1 MVKRSQQP
9 VHPPLFKEEQ
19 LINPFHGEQGAESEG
34 GSRCASLPLGPQ
46 LKRRRCG
53 QNGMLREA
61 GRSPGGRLSR
71 PHGMGKCGTVH

>member
-19 LINPFHGEQGAESEG
+19 LINPFHGEQGAESEEGG

-53 QNGMLREA
+53 RDGQ
-61 GRSPGGRLSR
+61 RSCSTGGTEDR
-71 PHGMGKCGTVH
+71 TEW